1 MHRMR
6 GISGAISWSVV
17 SLLIGHQLAYAIV
30 YRDAHVLAH
39 VLKDTGHNWLSLAP
53 ILLMAALITGL
64 MLALGRGTQ
73 FARSRRFTLALIAI
87 QLVAY
92 VGLEVVERLA
102 HGLTYA
108 EVLAS
113 LTAGDGLVLLLVGL
127 GIQVLA
133 ARGTTA
139 LAREIARLG
148 ILLLQGPALP
158 RPSLRSFALS
168 CTALV
173 LVGIPVGSG
182 QPRGPPTSS

>member
-1 MHRMR
+1 MNRMR
-6 GISGAISWSVV
+6 GIPGAISWSFA
-17 SLLIGHQLAYAIV
+17 SLLLGHQLAYALV
-30 YRDAHVLAH
+30 YRDPHVLAH
-39 VLKDTGHNWLSLAP
+39 VLKDTGHHWLSIAP
-53 ILLMAALITGL
+53 ILLAASFATG
-64 MLALGRGTQ
+64 MLLTLSRG
-73 FARSRRFTLALIAI
+73 APVRRSRRFTFALVAI

-92 VGLEVVERLA
+92 VGIEVVERLA

-127 GIQVLA
+127 GIQIRA
-133 ARGTTA
+133 ARGTAA
-139 LAREIARLG
+139 LARQIEIIR
-148 ILLLQGPALP
+148 ILLHNGLAPS
-158 RPSLRSFALS
+158 RRSLRSFALS